1 MASLTTEILQ
11 DTLESTP
18 GTLLVGIIGTDGIP
32 VEMVSRTNDLPY
44 GEDEANDELS
54 RLTATLAEAVAR
66 LGSGRLYDVLLESD
80 DMNYLIARI
89 IPGYY
94 AVLAVEPATNLGA
107 ARNAVH
113 DLLEALL
120 DEL

>member
-11 DTLESTP
+11 DTLERVP

-32 VEMVSRTNDLPY
+32 VEMVSRNDDLPY

-80 DMNYLIARI
+80 DMVYLIARI

-94 AVLAVEPATNLGA
+94 AVLAVEPETNLGE
-107 ARNAVH
+107 ARSAIH